1 MSTMY
6 KISNTLL
13 SVTGGVILISPSG
26 MDSSFVG
33 HRIWDLLCPDSLNN
47 NATDCGIWK
56 KKPFISLYQVIRGVR
71 VMVFNTTFNN
81 ISVISWHQVIRI

>member
-1 MSTMY
+1 MLITHISIINELIMSTKY

-26 MDSSFVG
+26 MDSSFIG

-56 KKPFISLYQVIRGVR
+56 KKKKHLSPFIK
-71 VMVFNTTFNN
+71 
-81 ISVISWHQVIRI
+81 